1 MSLTDVINSL
11 SPTFN
16 IPTGSLSGITE
27 ADASGNNHYM
37 NRINTRSTANFED
50 ITGDGLV
57 NTGNAPD
64 IYTAYLYGIASNPL
78 TKTKM
83 DSGTWSYTITFKPT
97 NVTRA
102 PYQYVSNIGEYN
114 GSYLAILL
122 YNDGSIRAVKSSD
135 YAVQSS
141 AGTAINGGI
150 YQVTVTQTPTQ
161 FKLYINGAIVGTAAT
176 APAAFSGS
184 CSFFLLDRS
193 APGNPNTGT
202 NGFSGVVANA
212 AWWDGVELSPTQVES
227 IYASIAPVA
236 PVSVEEAI
244 LSYNPVVYYKLNE
257 TSGTDV
263 IDTVTGTPKG
273 SYSNFSGTQATTQ
286 LYSNDQ
292 SLYPLNTTTGFVSL
306 DLTAMDIPVANWSL
320 VLWFR
325 RTGTGSQILTVGNST
340 QAGFYDISVYIDGSD
355 HIKIARSDGS
365 IVNIGTSLSP
375 INNDT
380 TYYIAVVDDG
390 DNTKLYVDGVLNS
403 TVASVGGITPPDWA
417 HVFSNP
423 LVTFEYLSGSIGN
436 IALFNTP
443 LHQVEINDIGNA
455 VAPTPILVK
464 GTYTTTTEFDAAT
477 FHINGTS
484 GSNWGTYA
492 HSNYAYIDQSID
504 MSVEVKINNK
514 GGGVSAAAFGIAD
527 TVSGVP
533 AYSPATDTWAVG
545 YRSTG
550 SMWVRKA
557 GVFSEVTGLTPL
569 NTTIPP
575 ITRIRFEHLPSMG
588 VLRFYVDNILN
599 TTITGWYPDVPMYF
613 TCGLEYTGRTLGFD
627 VTNSAINSGAYSQ
640 VVESLSPVAY
650 YRFEET
656 TGLVAKDSIG
666 TRDGT
671 YINTPTLGAAGLV
684 DPTTSYSATFTRANN
699 EYVTVSDSSAFIG
712 TEISVSALFK
722 LNTVG
727 IYQNIIHVGDN
738 TVALQQGWSAG
749 INASNNFEV
758 YWNNGGFKYATFSGF
773 EVSVDTTYHVV
784 FTVDSTNLEVKCYVD
799 GVLIGTEAMTNALP
813 ASTTEPTFIAAGRN
827 NTDVLDG
834 TLDEVAIY
842 DYILTQSNVDLL
854 FGSINPSYS
863 GLVQSLLPDAYW
875 RFNDTTGTTAVATVG
890 PNGTYSGSP
899 IFNRP
904 AVLIS
909 DPTSTTVNLG
919 ATTNTG
925 ISVTGLSSSVKTISF
940 ILRVG
945 TVSTGSVV
953 FLYKTHN
960 DRGSVALTA
969 GGEIQLTYNTVSGET
984 LIPTGYIVSEG
995 NTYHIVVTCDPNGA
1009 DVYVDGNN
1017 IFSTATEVFWY
1028 TPTMLRV
1035 SGYISNGSVIDTNT
1049 SDIELAELF
1058 LSQYKITP
1066 EQITALYSGYM
1077 PTAENGIL
1085 ALEPIG
1091 YWKLNDAYNA
1101 DVLDYSGNGYDG
1113 SWVGVSSGESTQ
1125 DDMLGDGTLG
1135 LKVDL
1140 SGINDTGYMQNTA
1153 IMAEGSADTGTYT
1166 WIGWIKGYGGT
1177 DMDVMSWYTTQSG
1190 GTKEY
1195 RGYVQVTALGDIRWQ
1210 RIYQT
1215 GPDPINDVAYQ
1226 SGTTTMLGLE
1236 SDTPYLIA
1244 LRESPTTTEILV
1256 NGSVVSSYPRVG
1268 MSANDTTYA
1277 PREGLRVGSETTVSS
1292 SQTHISYV
1300 HSAIYAKLLT
1310 DSEIL
1315 GIYNIFTTVN
1325 ASPTIDS
1332 QQQTQGSV
1340 IAASKTGS
1348 MNIIASMYGG
1358 GQDVQTAYL
1367 PTEYV
1372 EPDNYIVSNQR
1383 QQGATTNAIVF
1394 GQPTILRYSTHGLT
1408 TSASSTP
1415 ASTPIEPR
1423 LINAGNYKSEL
1434 DISVAG
1440 AITPSFGQITLD
1452 NRDGS
1457 LDSLID
1463 KAFDGGSYKLYY
1475 GPKSGR
1481 FPEDFVKV
1489 VDTVMGKPT
1498 FDNTSVKI
1506 QLKDKM
1512 DLLNVPF
1519 ASHTFQAT
1527 GGLEGNSTVSGLPKQ
1542 RVIGKVYGAPV
1553 QLLDAS
1559 KLLYYVSQ
1567 DSMTASQKSSGFN
1580 AYLSDTYR
1588 NTPNNF
1594 SSSRVSLEYA
1604 RVFDGGTQLT
1614 NGTDYPSEYDIASL
1628 EPAGGVGWYRSGS
1641 NVALRLLSPPD
1652 KDVRVDIKT
1661 SPTGSAVWTIN
1672 DIFSELGEITVA
1684 SDSENIELPTTG
1696 GFIVDDPSV
1705 TYTDVI
1711 SEFMKYGLYYAN
1723 FTRDGEIKV
1732 AQVAKPNPAVSPQ
1745 YEFNYSNTSSIT
1757 IEQQTPFW
1765 KAIVNSGETH
1775 PSQVNTGISDIRK
1788 DEFTEQPYHTIT
1800 TREDASIRSRH
1811 KLAGVITTNTR
1822 GWWTDSDIN
1831 YHFDKVDTLL
1841 MEEAVVLTITLDRGM
1856 LNSTTLLLEIG
1867 DQVSVKIPRYNFNLG
1882 KNFIIHGVRHD
1893 YGAGKL
1899 TFTLWG

>member
-1 MSLTDVINSL
+1 MSISDV
-11 SPTFN
+11 
-16 IPTGSLSGITE
+16 
-27 ADASGNNHYM
+27 
-37 NRINTRSTANFED
+37 
-50 ITGDGLV
+50 
-57 NTGNAPD
+57 
-64 IYTAYLYGIASNPL
+64 
-78 TKTKM
+78 
-83 DSGTWSYTITFKPT
+83 
-97 NVTRA
+97 
-102 PYQYVSNIGEYN
+102 
-114 GSYLAILL
+114 
-122 YNDGSIRAVKSSD
+122 
-135 YAVQSS
+135 
-141 AGTAINGGI
+141 
-150 YQVTVTQTPTQ
+150 
-161 FKLYINGAIVGTAAT
+161 
-176 APAAFSGS
+176 
-184 CSFFLLDRS
+184 
-193 APGNPNTGT
+193 
-202 NGFSGVVANA
+202 
-212 AWWDGVELSPTQVES
+212 
-227 IYASIAPVA
+227 
-236 PVSVEEAI
+236 I
-244 LSYNPVVYYKLNE
+244 LSYSPTVYYKLEE
-257 TSGTDV
+257 TAGTDV

-273 SYSNFSGTQATTQ
+273 SYTGFSGTLASEQ
-286 LYSNDQ
+286 LYDDPLL
-292 SLYPLNTTTGFVSL
+292 LYPLNNTSGYISL
-306 DLTAMDIPVANWSL
+306 DLAAMDIPTSDWSL
-320 VLWFR
+320 VLWFK
-325 RTGTGSQILTVGNST
+325 RTGTGSQIITVGNSG
-340 QAGFYDISVYIDGSD
+340 ASGYYDVAIYIDGSGY
-355 HIKIARSDGS
+355 IKVARSGGS
-365 IVNIGTSLSP
+365 IVIIGNSALP
-375 INNDT
+375 ISNDT
-380 TYYIAVVDDG
+380 TYYLAITDDG
-390 DNTKLYVDGVLNS
+390 VDTKFYVDGVLNS
-403 TVASVGGITPPDWA
+403 TIGSQGGISPPNWA
-417 HVFSNP
+417 HVFNNQ
-423 LVTFEYLSGSIGN
+423 LVPSEYLNGSVGN
-436 IALFNTP
+436 IALFSSV
-443 LHQVEINDIGNA
+443 LDLDAISGIGA
-455 VAPTPILVK
+455 GAPTAGDTIL
-464 GTYTTTTEFDAAT
+464 
-477 FHINGTS
+477 S
-484 GSNWGTYA
+484 
-492 HSNYAYIDQSID
+492 
-504 MSVEVKINNK
+504 
-514 GGGVSAAAFGIAD
+514 
-527 TVSGVP
+527 
-533 AYSPATDTWAVG
+533 
-545 YRSTG
+545 
-550 SMWVRKA
+550 
-557 GVFSEVTGLTPL
+557 L
-569 NTTIPP
+569 N
-575 ITRIRFEHLPSMG
+575 
-588 VLRFYVDNILN
+588 
-599 TTITGWYPDVPMYF
+599 
-613 TCGLEYTGRTLGFD
+613 
-627 VTNSAINSGAYSQ
+627 
-640 VVESLSPVAY
+640 PV
-650 YRFEET
+650 
-656 TGLVAKDSIG
+656 
-666 TRDGT
+666 
-671 YINTPTLGAAGLV
+671 
-684 DPTTSYSATFTRANN
+684 
-699 EYVTVSDSSAFIG
+699 
-712 TEISVSALFK
+712 
-722 LNTVG
+722 
-727 IYQNIIHVGDN
+727 
-738 TVALQQGWSAG
+738 
-749 INASNNFEV
+749 
-758 YWNNGGFKYATFSGF
+758 
-773 EVSVDTTYHVV
+773 
-784 FTVDSTNLEVKCYVD
+784 
-799 GVLIGTEAMTNALP
+799 
-813 ASTTEPTFIAAGRN
+813 
-827 NTDVLDG
+827 
-834 TLDEVAIY
+834 
-842 DYILTQSNVDLL
+842 
-854 FGSINPSYS
+854 
-863 GLVQSLLPDAYW
+863 
-875 RFNDTTGTTAVATVG
+875 
-890 PNGTYSGSP
+890 
-899 IFNRP
+899 
-904 AVLIS
+904 
-909 DPTSTTVNLG
+909 
-919 ATTNTG
+919 
-925 ISVTGLSSSVKTISF
+925 
-940 ILRVG
+940 
-945 TVSTGSVV
+945 
-953 FLYKTHN
+953 
-960 DRGSVALTA
+960 
-969 GGEIQLTYNTVSGET
+969 
-984 LIPTGYIVSEG
+984 
-995 NTYHIVVTCDPNGA
+995 
-1009 DVYVDGNN
+1009 
-1017 IFSTATEVFWY
+1017 
-1028 TPTMLRV
+1028 
-1035 SGYISNGSVIDTNT
+1035 
-1049 SDIELAELF
+1049 
-1058 LSQYKITP
+1058 
-1066 EQITALYSGYM
+1066 
-1077 PTAENGIL
+1077 
-1085 ALEPIG
+1085 G

-1153 IMAEGSADTGTYT
+1153 IMAEGSADTGSYT
-1166 WIGWIKGYGGT
+1166 WIGWVKGYGGT
-1177 DMDVMSWYTTQSG
+1177 DIDVMSWYTTKSG

-1195 RGYVQVTALGDIRWQ
+1195 RGYVQITALGDIRWQ

-1226 SGTTTMLGLE
+1226 SGTTAMLDLGP
-1236 SDTPYLIA
+1236 DTPYLIA

-1277 PREGLRVGSETTVSS
+1277 PREGLRVGNETSVSG

-1300 HSAIYAKLLT
+1300 HSAIYNKLLT

-1315 GIYNIFTTVN
+1315 GIYNVFTTVN

-1348 MNIIASMYGG
+1348 MDIIASMYGG

-1367 PTEYV
+1367 PTSYV

-1567 DSMTASQKSSGFN
+1567 DSMTALQKSSGFN

-1775 PSQVNTGISDIRK
+1775 PSQVNTGISDVRK

>member
-1 MSLTDVINSL
+1 MS
-11 SPTFN
+11 
-16 IPTGSLSGITE
+16 
-27 ADASGNNHYM
+27 
-37 NRINTRSTANFED
+37 
-50 ITGDGLV
+50 
-57 NTGNAPD
+57 
-64 IYTAYLYGIASNPL
+64 
-78 TKTKM
+78 
-83 DSGTWSYTITFKPT
+83 
-97 NVTRA
+97 
-102 PYQYVSNIGEYN
+102 
-114 GSYLAILL
+114 IL
-122 YNDGSIRAVKSSD
+122 SD
-135 YAVQSS
+135 Y
-141 AGTAINGGI
+141 
-150 YQVTVTQTPTQ
+150 
-161 FKLYINGAIVGTAAT
+161 
-176 APAAFSGS
+176 
-184 CSFFLLDRS
+184 
-193 APGNPNTGT
+193 
-202 NGFSGVVANA
+202 
-212 AWWDGVELSPTQVES
+212 
-227 IYASIAPVA
+227 
-236 PVSVEEAI
+236 I
-244 LSYNPVVYYKLNE
+244 L
-257 TSGTDV
+257 
-263 IDTVTGTPKG
+263 
-273 SYSNFSGTQATTQ
+273 
-286 LYSNDQ
+286 
-292 SLYPLNTTTGFVSL
+292 
-306 DLTAMDIPVANWSL
+306 
-320 VLWFR
+320 
-325 RTGTGSQILTVGNST
+325 
-340 QAGFYDISVYIDGSD
+340 
-355 HIKIARSDGS
+355 
-365 IVNIGTSLSP
+365 
-375 INNDT
+375 
-380 TYYIAVVDDG
+380 
-390 DNTKLYVDGVLNS
+390 
-403 TVASVGGITPPDWA
+403 
-417 HVFSNP
+417 
-423 LVTFEYLSGSIGN
+423 
-436 IALFNTP
+436 
-443 LHQVEINDIGNA
+443 
-455 VAPTPILVK
+455 
-464 GTYTTTTEFDAAT
+464 
-477 FHINGTS
+477 
-484 GSNWGTYA
+484 
-492 HSNYAYIDQSID
+492 
-504 MSVEVKINNK
+504 
-514 GGGVSAAAFGIAD
+514 
-527 TVSGVP
+527 
-533 AYSPATDTWAVG
+533 
-545 YRSTG
+545 
-550 SMWVRKA
+550 
-557 GVFSEVTGLTPL
+557 
-569 NTTIPP
+569 
-575 ITRIRFEHLPSMG
+575 
-588 VLRFYVDNILN
+588 
-599 TTITGWYPDVPMYF
+599 
-613 TCGLEYTGRTLGFD
+613 
-627 VTNSAINSGAYSQ
+627 
-640 VVESLSPVAY
+640 SLSPVAY
-650 YRFEET
+650 YKLEDTVQPNAVNEVGVSATYTTFDGALSSRYLFSPLET
-656 TGLVAKDSIG
+656 IHPDVDGFGTDSINMLPSGWKLPASNWSLMFWFRSDVTGVDKHLVSMGAVSG
-666 TRDGT
+666 TFQYDMNLSVGVDNLVTIFRGT
-671 YINTPTLGAAGLV
+671 YTGANLLKGVTPIAA
-684 DPTTSYSATFTRANN
+684 
-699 EYVTVSDSSAFIG
+699 
-712 TEISVSALFK
+712 
-722 LNTVG
+722 
-727 IYQNIIHVGDN
+727 
-738 TVALQQGWSAG
+738 
-749 INASNNFEV
+749 
-758 YWNNGGFKYATFSGF
+758 
-773 EVSVDTTYHVV
+773 DTTYFIVV
-784 FTVDSTNLEVKCYVD
+784 TDDGTNTRLYVD
-799 GVLIGTEAMTNALP
+799 GVLDAIAGSSTGWAGALDWQNLFGNPYLGAAQTFDGTMGHFTVYN
-813 ASTTEPTFIAAGRN
+813 S
-827 NTDVLDG
+827 VLDQPTITYLAG
-834 TLDEVAIY
+834 IA
-842 DYILTQSNVDLL
+842 
-854 FGSINPSYS
+854 G
-863 GLVQSLLPDAYW
+863 
-875 RFNDTTGTTAVATVG
+875 TGT
-890 PNGTYSGSP
+890 P
-899 IFNRP
+899 
-904 AVLIS
+904 
-909 DPTSTTVNLG
+909 
-919 ATTNTG
+919 
-925 ISVTGLSSSVKTISF
+925 SSS
-940 ILRVG
+940 
-945 TVSTGSVV
+945 
-953 FLYKTHN
+953 
-960 DRGSVALTA
+960 
-969 GGEIQLTYNTVSGET
+969 
-984 LIPTGYIVSEG
+984 
-995 NTYHIVVTCDPNGA
+995 
-1009 DVYVDGNN
+1009 
-1017 IFSTATEVFWY
+1017 
-1028 TPTMLRV
+1028 
-1035 SGYISNGSVIDTNT
+1035 
-1049 SDIELAELF
+1049 
-1058 LSQYKITP
+1058 
-1066 EQITALYSGYM
+1066 
-1077 PTAENGIL
+1077 IL
-1085 ALEPIG
+1085 ALGPIG
-1091 YWKLNDAYNA
+1091 YWKLNDAHNA
-1101 DVLDYSGNGYDG
+1101 AVVDYSGNGYNG

-1177 DMDVMSWYTTQSG
+1177 DMDIMSWYTTRSG

-1226 SGTTTMLGLE
+1226 SGTTAMLDLGP
-1236 SDTPYLIA
+1236 DTPYLIA

-1277 PREGLRVGSETTVSS
+1277 PREGLRVGNETSVSG

-1300 HSAIYAKLLT
+1300 HSAIYNKLLT

-1315 GIYNIFTTVN
+1315 GIYNTFTTVN
-1325 ASPTIDS
+1325 VIPTINS
-1332 QQQTQGSV
+1332 QQKTQGSV

-1367 PTEYV
+1367 PTNYV

-1457 LDSLID
+1457 LDNLID

-1567 DSMTASQKSSGFN
+1567 DSMTALQKSSGFN

-1775 PSQVNTGISDIRK
+1775 PSQVNTGISDVRK

>member
-1 MSLTDVINSL
+1 M
-11 SPTFN
+11 
-16 IPTGSLSGITE
+16 
-27 ADASGNNHYM
+27 
-37 NRINTRSTANFED
+37 TA
-50 ITGDGLV
+50 
-57 NTGNAPD
+57 
-64 IYTAYLYGIASNPL
+64 
-78 TKTKM
+78 
-83 DSGTWSYTITFKPT
+83 
-97 NVTRA
+97 
-102 PYQYVSNIGEYN
+102 
-114 GSYLAILL
+114 
-122 YNDGSIRAVKSSD
+122 
-135 YAVQSS
+135 
-141 AGTAINGGI
+141 
-150 YQVTVTQTPTQ
+150 
-161 FKLYINGAIVGTAAT
+161 
-176 APAAFSGS
+176 
-184 CSFFLLDRS
+184 
-193 APGNPNTGT
+193 
-202 NGFSGVVANA
+202 
-212 AWWDGVELSPTQVES
+212 
-227 IYASIAPVA
+227 
-236 PVSVEEAI
+236 
-244 LSYNPVVYYKLNE
+244 
-257 TSGTDV
+257 
-263 IDTVTGTPKG
+263 
-273 SYSNFSGTQATTQ
+273 
-286 LYSNDQ
+286 
-292 SLYPLNTTTGFVSL
+292 
-306 DLTAMDIPVANWSL
+306 
-320 VLWFR
+320 
-325 RTGTGSQILTVGNST
+325 
-340 QAGFYDISVYIDGSD
+340 
-355 HIKIARSDGS
+355 
-365 IVNIGTSLSP
+365 
-375 INNDT
+375 
-380 TYYIAVVDDG
+380 
-390 DNTKLYVDGVLNS
+390 
-403 TVASVGGITPPDWA
+403 
-417 HVFSNP
+417 
-423 LVTFEYLSGSIGN
+423 
-436 IALFNTP
+436 
-443 LHQVEINDIGNA
+443 
-455 VAPTPILVK
+455 PILVK

-477 FHINGTS
+477 FHIKGTS
-484 GSNWGTYA
+484 GSNWGTFA
-492 HSNYAYIDQSID
+492 HSDYAYIDQSID
-504 MSVEVKINNK
+504 TSVEVKINNK

-533 AYSPATDTWAVG
+533 AYSPANTWAVG

-575 ITRIRFEHLPSMG
+575 ITSIRFEHLPSMG

-599 TTITGWYPDVPMYF
+599 ATITGWYPDVPMYF

-684 DPTTSYSATFTRANN
+684 DPTTTYSATFTRANN

-773 EVSVDTTYHVV
+773 GVNVDTTYHVV
-784 FTVDSTNLEVKCYVD
+784 FTVDSINLEVKCYVD

-854 FGSINPSYS
+854 QAATNGDIPVPTPTHYITFDDVDYDEDNSWYSNITSPSNPMSVDGTRTTDIGKS
-863 GLVQSLLPDAYW
+863 GEALSFAENKVDHANLTS
-875 RFNDTTGTTAVATVG
+875 DTAPKTATVAMWVKWS
-890 PNGTYSGSP
+890 GTQAGTGILFSYGGRTYGAGSTLNAGAYISISSGGRLLGYHMFRYNES
-899 IFNRP
+899 N
-904 AVLIS
+904 
-909 DPTSTTVNLG
+909 TSTNGYTNTGYSATTFGPLLVPDEWTHVTITYDT
-919 ATTNTG
+919 TTNTVQKMYIDG
-925 ISVTGLSSSVKTISF
+925 VLYDSVTSTQTMVQPYTNYYINGYEFDGGINGSASSVDELKIWET
-940 ILRVG
+940 
-945 TVSTGSVV
+945 
-953 FLYKTHN
+953 
-960 DRGSVALTA
+960 ALTPE
-969 GGEIQLTYNTVSGET
+969 EI
-984 LIPTGYIVSEG
+984 
-995 NTYHIVVTCDPNGA
+995 A
-1009 DVYVDGNN
+1009 
-1017 IFSTATEVFWY
+1017 
-1028 TPTMLRV
+1028 
-1035 SGYISNGSVIDTNT
+1035 
-1049 SDIELAELF
+1049 
-1058 LSQYKITP
+1058 
-1066 EQITALYSGYM
+1066 ALYSSYIL
-1077 PTAENGIL
+1077 TAEDGIL

-1101 DVLDYSGNGYDG
+1101 AVLDYSGNGYNG

-1125 DDMLGDGTLG
+1125 DNMLGDGTLG
-1135 LKVDL
+1135 LEVDL

-1166 WIGWIKGYGGT
+1166 WIGWVKGYGGT
-1177 DMDVMSWYTTQSG
+1177 DIDVMSWYTTKSG

-1195 RGYVQVTALGDIRWQ
+1195 RGYVQITALGDIRWQ

-1277 PREGLRVGSETTVSS
+1277 PREGLRVGNETSVSG

-1300 HSAIYAKLLT
+1300 HSAIYNKLLT

-1452 NRDGS
+1452 NSDGS

-1475 GPKSGR
+1475 GPKNGK

-1567 DSMTASQKSSGFN
+1567 DSMTALQKSSGFN

-1628 EPAGGVGWYRSGS
+1628 EPDGGVGWYRSGS

-1775 PSQVNTGISDIRK
+1775 PSQVNTGISDVRK

>member
-1 MSLTDVINSL
+1 M
-11 SPTFN
+11 
-16 IPTGSLSGITE
+16 
-27 ADASGNNHYM
+27 
-37 NRINTRSTANFED
+37 TA
-50 ITGDGLV
+50 
-57 NTGNAPD
+57 
-64 IYTAYLYGIASNPL
+64 
-78 TKTKM
+78 
-83 DSGTWSYTITFKPT
+83 
-97 NVTRA
+97 
-102 PYQYVSNIGEYN
+102 
-114 GSYLAILL
+114 
-122 YNDGSIRAVKSSD
+122 
-135 YAVQSS
+135 
-141 AGTAINGGI
+141 
-150 YQVTVTQTPTQ
+150 
-161 FKLYINGAIVGTAAT
+161 
-176 APAAFSGS
+176 
-184 CSFFLLDRS
+184 
-193 APGNPNTGT
+193 
-202 NGFSGVVANA
+202 
-212 AWWDGVELSPTQVES
+212 
-227 IYASIAPVA
+227 
-236 PVSVEEAI
+236 
-244 LSYNPVVYYKLNE
+244 
-257 TSGTDV
+257 
-263 IDTVTGTPKG
+263 
-273 SYSNFSGTQATTQ
+273 
-286 LYSNDQ
+286 
-292 SLYPLNTTTGFVSL
+292 
-306 DLTAMDIPVANWSL
+306 
-320 VLWFR
+320 
-325 RTGTGSQILTVGNST
+325 
-340 QAGFYDISVYIDGSD
+340 
-355 HIKIARSDGS
+355 
-365 IVNIGTSLSP
+365 
-375 INNDT
+375 
-380 TYYIAVVDDG
+380 
-390 DNTKLYVDGVLNS
+390 
-403 TVASVGGITPPDWA
+403 
-417 HVFSNP
+417 
-423 LVTFEYLSGSIGN
+423 
-436 IALFNTP
+436 
-443 LHQVEINDIGNA
+443 
-455 VAPTPILVK
+455 PILVK

-477 FHINGTS
+477 FHIKGTS
-484 GSNWGTYA
+484 GSNWGTFA
-492 HSNYAYIDQSID
+492 HSDYAYIDQSID
-504 MSVEVKINNK
+504 TSVEVKINNK

-569 NTTIPP
+569 NATIPP

-599 TTITGWYPDVPMYF
+599 ATITGWYPDVPMYF
-613 TCGLEYTGRTLGFD
+613 TCGLEYAGRTLGFD

-640 VVESLSPVAY
+640 VVESLS
-650 YRFEET
+650 
-656 TGLVAKDSIG
+656 
-666 TRDGT
+666 
-671 YINTPTLGAAGLV
+671 
-684 DPTTSYSATFTRANN
+684 
-699 EYVTVSDSSAFIG
+699 
-712 TEISVSALFK
+712 
-722 LNTVG
+722 
-727 IYQNIIHVGDN
+727 
-738 TVALQQGWSAG
+738 
-749 INASNNFEV
+749 
-758 YWNNGGFKYATFSGF
+758 
-773 EVSVDTTYHVV
+773 
-784 FTVDSTNLEVKCYVD
+784 
-799 GVLIGTEAMTNALP
+799 
-813 ASTTEPTFIAAGRN
+813 
-827 NTDVLDG
+827 
-834 TLDEVAIY
+834 
-842 DYILTQSNVDLL
+842 
-854 FGSINPSYS
+854 
-863 GLVQSLLPDAYW
+863 PDAYW

-899 IFNRP
+899 IFNLP

-925 ISVTGLSSSVKTISF
+925 ISATGLSSSVKTISF

-945 TVSTGSVV
+945 TVSGGAVV

-995 NTYHIVVTCDPNGA
+995 NTYHIVVTCDPNGT

-1035 SGYISNGSVIDTNT
+1035 SGYISNGYVIDTNT

-1066 EQITALYSGYM
+1066 EQVAALYTSYASGEVVVPTPTHYITFDDVDYDEDNSWYSNITSPSNPMSVDGTRTTDIGKSGEALSFAENKVDHANLTSDTAPKTATVAMWVKWSGTQAGTGILFSYGGRAYGAGSTLNSGAYISISSGGRLLGYHMFRYNESNTSTNGHTNAGYSATTFGPLLVPDEWTHVTITYDTTTNTVQKMYIDGVLYDSVTSTQTMVQPYTTYYINGYEFDGGINGSASSVDELKIWETALTPEEIAALYSSYI
-1077 PTAENGIL
+1077 PTAEDGIL

-1101 DVLDYSGNGYDG
+1101 AVLDYSGNGYNG

-1125 DDMLGDGTLG
+1125 DNMLGDGTLG

-1177 DMDVMSWYTTQSG
+1177 DMDVMSWYTTKSG

-1195 RGYVQVTALGDIRWQ
+1195 RGYVQITALGDIRWQ

-1277 PREGLRVGSETTVSS
+1277 PREGLRVGNETSVSG

-1300 HSAIYAKLLT
+1300 HSAIYNKLLT

-1348 MNIIASMYGG
+1348 MDITASMYGG

-1367 PTEYV
+1367 PTSYV

-1452 NRDGS
+1452 NSDGS

-1475 GPKSGR
+1475 GPKNGK

-1567 DSMTASQKSSGFN
+1567 DSMTALQKSSGFN

-1775 PSQVNTGISDIRK
+1775 PSQVNTGISDVRK